1 MTTQRHRR
9 IAYEE
14 YLMLMMR
21 LGVQVL
27 IIYDE
32 AP

>member
-1 MTTQRHRR
+1 MTTQRRR

-27 IIYDE
+27 IIYDGT
-32 AP
+32 P